1 MIVTLIKPIHD
12 IGGRMHTLGE
22 RARVVRQWHRAN
34 CDARCL
40 FKVTFED
47 GSTGA
52 AFEDE
57 LQVLTEAEAAAQ

>member
-1 MIVTLIKPIHD
+1 
-12 IGGRMHTLGE
+12 MHTLGE
-22 RARVVRQWHRAN
+22 RARVVRQRHRAN
-34 CDARCL
+34 FEAQYI